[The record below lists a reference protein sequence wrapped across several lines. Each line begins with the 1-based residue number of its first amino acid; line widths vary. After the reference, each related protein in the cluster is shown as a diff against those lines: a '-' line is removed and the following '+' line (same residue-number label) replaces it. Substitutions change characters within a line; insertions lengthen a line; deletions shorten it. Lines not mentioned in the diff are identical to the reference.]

1 LDDDLNRKRKRPR
14 PGMRRA
20 PTAVEVRTMV
30 KQIVTSLGMLIVTA
44 SLASAGPKRHTPN
57 QKAINRVQ
65 ADIRR
70 DEAELAAA
78 QRAGNAAAVA
88 REQADLQRDR
98 ARLQQLQAGVKPV
111 KSKTTTEGK
120 KHKNGKKHHK
130 HGERE
135 HDRDR

>member
-1 LDDDLNRKRKRPR
+1 
-14 PGMRRA
+14 
-20 PTAVEVRTMV
+20 MV
-30 KQIVTSLGMLIVTA
+30 KQTVASLGVLIFTA

-98 ARLQQLQAGVKPV
+98 ARLQQLQAPVKKVKAVKPT
-111 KSKTTTEGK
+111 TTTEGK
-120 KHKNGKKHHK
+120 HHKNGKKHHR

-135 HDRDR
+135 HGRDR